1 MGHSGINGN
10 SVPSLLTEGLDVL
23 PGPRL
28 EVVMRD
34 TFTARISSVAVIVAA
49 LSTLGAV
56 IYLSVRGQQVNEY
69 LAGLAGLTIGALLP
83 SPLSSPGATNGA
95 TTGSTTGAVTSATPG
110 ATPAG
115 SPGVATGASLGSAD
129 VAR

>member
-1 MGHSGINGN
+1 
-10 SVPSLLTEGLDVL
+10 
-23 PGPRL
+23 
-28 EVVMRD
+28 MRD
-34 TFTARISSVAVIVAA
+34 TFTARISSLAVIVAA

-83 SPLSSPGATNGA
+83 SPLSPSGA
-95 TTGSTTGAVTSATPG
+95 TTGATGTSSGATSGAVTTATPG

-115 SPGVATGASLGSAD
+115 SPGLATGLATGVANGGSRGSAD